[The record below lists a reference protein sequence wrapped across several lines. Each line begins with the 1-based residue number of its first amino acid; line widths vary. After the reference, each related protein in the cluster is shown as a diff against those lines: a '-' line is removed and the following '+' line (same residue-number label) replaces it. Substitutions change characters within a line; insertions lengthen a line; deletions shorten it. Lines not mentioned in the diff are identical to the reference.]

1 MPNAVSQKFQNV
13 REYIVKN
20 KIKSICVL
28 IVLIIIGYY
37 TYKHF
42 TNTTGET
49 AYVLGT
55 AQNDTIVSSI
65 SESGQVE
72 ANHQL
77 DLKPQA
83 SANVVYVAKNA
94 GDYVNAGDLIVELD
108 TTDAEKSVR
117 DAQANLDSANLS
129 LQKIQEPA
137 DQLSL
142 LQAQNALAQANTDL
156 AKSYNDGFNN
166 VSSTF
171 VDLPTIISGLD
182 GILHNTDV
190 NTSTNGQ
197 RNMDFYADTAAQL
210 ETAANSGKAVQYENA
225 AETAYQAAK
234 AAYDQNSADYKN
246 TTRSA
251 SSTDINSLINET
263 YATSVSV
270 SDAVKAAS
278 NLIQYYQDLTT
289 ALQRTPLPKSTT
301 QLNTLLGYTTT
312 MDGDVGTLSN
322 TQLTIANDIIAV
334 PEQQASLQKLQSG
347 ADPVDVQSSQL
358 SVTEKENAL
367 QDAKDNL
374 ADYYVRAPFSGTLS
388 SVDVK
393 VGDPA
398 DSGTAVATLI
408 ADDEVGDITINEVD
422 AAKIKIGDKATI
434 TFDAIDGLTLTGK
447 VASIDPL
454 GTVSSGVENYSATN
468 SFDSSDAR
476 VNPGMSL
483 SASIITATALD
494 VLTVPTSAVK
504 TSANGS
510 YVLVFDTPPTET
522 ALSNGAVPSL
532 IPPTEVPV
540 ETGLSDNT
548 NTQITSGL
556 TAGQQIVTRVIA
568 PSTTSSVSTAP
579 SLLGAASGGAR
590 GGAAAGG
597 GAFRGAAAGRN

>member
-454 GTVSSGVENYSATN
+454 GTVSSGVVNYSATI

-476 VNPGMSL
+476 VKPGMSL

-504 TSANGS
+504 TSAIGS